1 MPMVNARKNKVR
13 IRVSRNAYEKYYRK
27 LGYIITSVDGVDG
40 MEEQKE
46 EHSGFNAGEG
56 ESVEEPEQNKEED
69 ELETIPISEMNK
81 EQLAEYAE
89 RHGID
94 TSGCRNV
101 REARQLI
108 QRMRREAQEK
118 EG

>member
-1 MPMVNARKNKVR
+1 MAMVNAHKGDVRVR
-13 IRVSRNAYEKYYRK
+13 IPKSVYEKQFRK
-27 LGYIITSVDGVDG
+27 LGYILDSVDGAKQEKEKTLAHEEEETDKKVVDS
-40 MEEQKE
+40 E
-46 EHSGFNAGEG
+46 A
-56 ESVEEPEQNKEED
+56 VEED
-69 ELETIPISEMNK
+69 DLETIPISEMNK

-94 TSGCRNV
+94 TSGCRKV

-108 QRMRREAQEK
+108 QRMRIEAQEI

>member
-1 MPMVNARKNKVR
+1 MAMVNAHKGDVRVR
-13 IRVSRNAYEKYYRK
+13 IPKSVYEKQFRK
-27 LGYIITSVDGVDG
+27 LGYILDSVDGAKQEKEYEEETDKVVDS
-40 MEEQKE
+40 E
-46 EHSGFNAGEG
+46 A
-56 ESVEEPEQNKEED
+56 VEED
-69 ELETIPISEMNK
+69 DLETVPISEMNK

>member
-1 MPMVNARKNKVR
+1 MAMVNAHKGDVRVR
-13 IRVSRNAYEKYYRK
+13 IPKSVYEKQFRK
-27 LGYIITSVDGVDG
+27 LGYILDSVDGAKQ
-40 MEEQKE
+40 EKE
-46 EHSGFNAGEG
+46 KVLDSEA
-56 ESVEEPEQNKEED
+56 VEED
-69 ELETIPISEMNK
+69 DLETIPISEMNK

-89 RHGID
+89 RNGID

-118 EG
+118 

>member
-1 MPMVNARKNKVR
+1 MAMVNAHKGDVRVR
-13 IRVSRNAYEKYYRK
+13 IPKSVYEKQFRK
-27 LGYIITSVDGVDG
+27 LGYILDSVDGAKQEKEQEKEYEEETDKVVDS
-40 MEEQKE
+40 E
-46 EHSGFNAGEG
+46 A
-56 ESVEEPEQNKEED
+56 VEED
-69 ELETIPISEMNK
+69 DLETIPISEMNK

>member
-1 MPMVNARKNKVR
+1 MAMVNAHKGDVRVR
-13 IRVSRNAYEKYYRK
+13 IPKSVYEKQFRK
-27 LGYIITSVDGVDG
+27 LGYILDSVDGAKQEKEYEEETDKVVDS
-40 MEEQKE
+40 E
-46 EHSGFNAGEG
+46 A
-56 ESVEEPEQNKEED
+56 VEEND
-69 ELETIPISEMNK
+69 LETIPISEMNK

>member
-1 MPMVNARKNKVR
+1 MAMVNAHKGDVRVR
-13 IRVSRNAYEKYYRK
+13 IPKSVYEKQFRK
-27 LGYIITSVDGVDG
+27 LGYILDSVDGAKQEKEKDLAHEEETDKVVDS
-40 MEEQKE
+40 EV
-46 EHSGFNAGEG
+46 
-56 ESVEEPEQNKEED
+56 VEED
-69 ELETIPISEMNK
+69 DLETIPISEMNK

-89 RHGID
+89 RHEID

-108 QRMRREAQEK
+108 QKMRREAQEK